1 MPSQKVPGVEQ
12 LESPHSF
19 SDTVAKLENI
29 LQAKGLQLF
38 AKIDFSGDA
47 GRNGISMP
55 QTVALLFG
63 NPKAGTPVMMA
74 SPSSALDLPL
84 KIVAA
89 ENADKL
95 VSVMFNTPEYL
106 AQRHGIPAEL
116 LQNIAGIRKIAEAAV
131 S

>member
-47 GRNGISMP
+47 ARNGISMITAASADRAGATAHP
-55 QTVALLFG
+55 TEPVA
-63 NPKAGTPVMMA
+63 
-74 SPSSALDLPL
+74 
-84 KIVAA
+84 
-89 ENADKL
+89 
-95 VSVMFNTPEYL
+95 
-106 AQRHGIPAEL
+106 R
-116 LQNIAGIRKIAEAAV
+116 
-131 S
+131 

>member
-47 GRNGISMP
+47 ARNGISMP

-63 NPKAGTPVMMA
+63 NTQAGTPVTLA

-89 ENADKL
+89 ESADKL
-95 VSVMFNTPEYL
+95 VLVMFHTPEYL

>member
-29 LQAKGLQLF
+29 LQAKDLQLF

-47 GRNGISMP
+47 GRI
-55 QTVALLFG
+55 G
-63 NPKAGTPVMMA
+63 NTQAGTPVTLA

-89 ENADKL
+89 ESADKL
-95 VSVMFNTPEYL
+95 VLVMFHTPEYL

-116 LQNIAGIRKIAEAAV
+116 LQNIAGIRKIAELTDYHK
-131 S
+131 SRTQRHQR